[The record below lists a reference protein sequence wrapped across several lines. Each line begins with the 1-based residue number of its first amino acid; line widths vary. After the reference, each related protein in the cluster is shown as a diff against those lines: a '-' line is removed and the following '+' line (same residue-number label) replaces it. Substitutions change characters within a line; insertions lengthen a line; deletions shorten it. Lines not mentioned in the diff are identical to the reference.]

1 MTDQTTS
8 CWLGAEGCPQRT
20 KTVLRGLGP
29 KAQERNT
36 GDETNP
42 TPKTFLFQNVSLF
55 PCSFLYSVIY
65 SFKKCLLSIYCE
77 PRTMPGPGRSHLKA
91 SCLQGQGFLPRMFCP
106 HCCSGRSS
114 WILPFS
120 LDIQQNLVYL
130 NRKAQTYLFG
140 CSFHCQNLCYCIKAV
155 IRFKG
160 NLLMGY
166 KPLSYRE
173 EAVHG
178 PYEIF
183 LSHLKK
189 VSVNLA

>member
-1 MTDQTTS
+1 MCCGGWT
-8 CWLGAEGCPQRT
+8 PRT
-20 KTVLRGLGP
+20 RKGT
-29 KAQERNT
+29 QEMR
-36 GDETNP
+36 P
-42 TPKTFLFQNVSLF
+42 TPKRFLFQNVSLF

-65 SFKKCLLSIYCE
+65 SFKKCLLSIYSE

-91 SCLQGQGFLPRMFCP
+91 TCLQGQGFLPRMFCP
-106 HCCSGRSS
+106 HCVSGRSS

-120 LDIQQNLVYL
+120 LDIQQNSVYL
-130 NRKAQTYLFG
+130 NWKAQTYLFG
-140 CSFHCQNLCYCIKAV
+140 CSFHCQNLCYCLKAV

-160 NLLMGY
+160 NHLMGY
-166 KPLSYRE
+166 KSLLYRE
-173 EAVHG
+173 GVHG

>member
-1 MTDQTTS
+1 MLWGLDPKDE
-8 CWLGAEGCPQRT
+8 EG
-20 KTVLRGLGP
+20 
-29 KAQERNT
+29 NT

-42 TPKTFLFQNVSLF
+42 TPKMFLFQNVSLF

-65 SFKKCLLSIYCE
+65 SFKKCLLSIYSE

-91 SCLQGQGFLPRMFCP
+91 TCLQGQGFPPRMFRP

-114 WILPFS
+114 WSLPFS
-120 LDIQQNLVYL
+120 LDIQQNSVYL
-130 NRKAQTYLFG
+130 NRKAQTYWFG
-140 CSFHCQNLCYCIKAV
+140 CSFHCQNLCYCTKAV
-155 IRFKG
+155 IRPKG

-166 KPLSYRE
+166 KSLSYRE